1 MNNIKDTFG
10 SISPYSD
17 EEVEGVIESL
27 IEDKKFHRVIS
38 SQTYPPLLN
47 IFPSLSSILFKRNFK
62 KNFGRSKSIKDF
74 QDNLVPYV
82 EEMIERT
89 TDGFT
94 YSGVENLNTKP
105 TLYISNHR
113 DIALDSLF
121 LNFARYLEGMPTVRI
136 AIGDN
141 LLDSSFFEKIMRLN
155 KSFVVHRN
163 IKGAKETLKKLSNLS
178 RYIDHSLNKD
188 KESVWIA
195 QLEGRA
201 IDGDDRTDPA
211 VLKMLYLAE
220 RKNTEIKSWIKQVNL
235 TPVSIS
241 YEYDPLDITK
251 AIGWEGW
258 EDLSYE
264 ENNKRDLSELVKGI
278 KESKG
283 RVHLHIGK
291 NIIESLDG
299 HSDVENI
306 EDVAEL
312 IDREIILNYK
322 LWPSNYIAAQALGL
336 IEGQEEFFE
345 GKENLFLNRFKDLDN
360 TTLDK
365 ALEMYA
371 SPLQNFRTFLNF
383 YT

>member
-1 MNNIKDTFG
+1 MNNIKDNFG

-17 EEVEGVIESL
+17 DEVEGVIESL
-27 IEDKKFHRVIS
+27 IEDKIFHQVIS
-38 SQTYPPLLN
+38 SQISSSLIKLL
-47 IFPSLSSILFKRNFK
+47 PSLNSILFKRNFK
-62 KNFGRSKSIKDF
+62 KSFAKCKSIKEF
-74 QDNLVPYV
+74 QDNLAPYV
-82 EEMIERT
+82 RQMIDRT

-94 YSGVENLNTKP
+94 YSGVENLNTNP

-121 LNFARYLEGMPTVRI
+121 LNFVRYLEGMPTVRI

-178 RYIDHSLNKD
+178 RYINHSLNNER
-188 KESVWIA
+188 ESIWIA

-201 IDGDDRTDPA
+201 IDGNDFTDPA

-220 RKNTEIKSWIKQVNL
+220 RKGLEINTWIKQVNL
-235 TPVSIS
+235 TPVSVS
-241 YEYDPLDITK
+241 YEYDPLDTTK

-258 EDLSYE
+258 EDLSHKD
-264 ENNKRDLSELVKGI
+264 NNKRDLSELVKGI

-291 NIIESLDG
+291 NITES
-299 HSDVENI
+299 VKNI
-306 EDVAEL
+306 EDLAKL
-312 IDREIILNYK
+312 IDQEIITNYK
-322 LWPSNYIAAQALGL
+322 LWPSNYIAAYALSL
-336 IEGQEEFFE
+336 DDSKEKFE
-345 GKENLFLNRFKDLDN
+345 GKENLFLNRFKDLDQSALN
-360 TTLDK
+360 K

-371 SPLQNFRTFLNF
+371 SPLQNLKKRG
-383 YT
+383 

>member
-1 MNNIKDTFG
+1 MNNIKDNFG

-17 EEVEGVIESL
+17 EEVVGVIESL

-38 SQTYPPLLN
+38 SQIYPPLLN
-47 IFPSLSSILFKRNFK
+47 LFPSLSSILFKRNFK
-62 KNFGRSKSIKDF
+62 KSFGTCKSIKDF
-74 QDNLVPYV
+74 QNNLAPYV
-82 EEMIERT
+82 GQMIERT

-121 LNFARYLEGMPTVRI
+121 LNFARYMEGMPTVRI

-141 LLDSSFFEKIMRLN
+141 LLDSSFFEKIMKLN

-178 RYIDHSLNKD
+178 RYINHSLNKD
-188 KESVWIA
+188 KESIWIA

-201 IDGDDRTDPA
+201 NDGNDFTDPA

-220 RKNTEIKSWIKQVNL
+220 RKNTEINSWIKQVNL

-283 RVHLHIGK
+283 RVHLHFGK
-291 NIIESLDG
+291 NISESI
-299 HSDVENI
+299 ENI
-306 EDVAEL
+306 ENLAEL
-312 IDREIILNYK
+312 IDREIITNYK
-322 LWPSNYIAAQALGL
+322 LWPSNYISAHTLGL
-336 IEGQEEFFE
+336 IDTKKNFE
-345 GKENLFLNRFKDLDN
+345 GKENLFLNRFKDLDK

-365 ALEMYA
+365 ALGIYA
-371 SPLQNFRTFLNF
+371 SPLENLQKKVRYLGT
-383 YT
+383 